1 MNLNWLES
9 LLYGLISGLSEFLPI
24 SSYAHQQIFLHIFGD
39 EARDPARDLIVHI
52 ALIVSLFIAG
62 RTLIEQ
68 FRRDNNHNSS
78 HRRQHNSLSR
88 NAYDV
93 KLIKN
98 AAVPMLIL
106 MLVFSFVFSGTP
118 KLFLV
123 CLFLLMNSII
133 LFIPAHLPQGNK
145 DARSMSA
152 FDSLLIGLSGAL
164 SIFAGISR
172 IGTTISFAVGRGA
185 DRRYALN
192 WALILSIPALFLT
205 VGLDFLAVISAG
217 GNIQFWSNFLTYILS
232 ALGAFTGGYLS
243 IILVKLINT
252 NFGLTG
258 FAYYSCGASLFSFI
272 IYLTIV

>member
-24 SSYAHQQIFLHIFGD
+24 SSSAHQQIFLHIFGD
-39 EARDPARDLIVHI
+39 EAQDPARDLIVNI
-52 ALIVSLFIAG
+52 ALIASLFIAG

-68 FRRDNNHNSS
+68 FRRDNDHNSS
-78 HRRQHNSLSR
+78 HRRRRKNLSC

-98 AAVPMLIL
+98 ATVPMLIL
-106 MLVFSFVFSGTP
+106 MMIFSFVLSGTP
-118 KLFLV
+118 KLFLI
-123 CLFLLMNSII
+123 CLFLLMNGII

-145 DARSMSA
+145 DARSMSL
-152 FDSLLIGLSGAL
+152 FDSFLIGLSGAL
-164 SIFAGISR
+164 SVFTGISR
-172 IGTTISFAVGRGA
+172 IGATVSFATGRGA

-192 WALILSIPALFLT
+192 WALILSIPALFLS
-205 VGLDFLAVISAG
+205 VGLDLLAVISAG
-217 GNIQFWSNFLTYILS
+217 GTIQFWSNLLTYILS
-232 ALGAFTGGYLS
+232 AIGAFTGGYLS

-258 FAYYSCGASLFSFI
+258 FAYYSWGASLFSFI
-272 IYLTIV
+272 IYLTVV